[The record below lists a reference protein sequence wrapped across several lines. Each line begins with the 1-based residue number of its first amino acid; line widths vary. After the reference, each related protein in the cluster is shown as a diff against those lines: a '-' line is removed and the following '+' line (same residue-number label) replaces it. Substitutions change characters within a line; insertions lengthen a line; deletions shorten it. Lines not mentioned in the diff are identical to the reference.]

1 MVKNVINLENV
12 GLSLPSRS
20 IKNRSGKLNI
30 LLDFFRGGDTVKF
43 KNNEKILADINLSL
57 KKGDTLGILGRN
69 GSGKT
74 TLLKLISGIVSP
86 TSGKIKT
93 SGKILPMLT
102 IGSFLSPMD
111 SAYNNLYLL
120 SGIYGVPVKERDLF
134 VKKILDFTELSSVE
148 KKPISMFSRGMQSK
162 LLVVFYYFLN
172 ADIYVIDEIMGAG
185 DEKFN
190 AKFVKFMK
198 SKLSSGSV
206 FILATHNYSLMRQ
219 FCNRAI
225 VLDSGSIVFDGSIEK
240 ALNVYRS
247 IKG

>member
-1 MVKNVINLENV
+1 MVENVINLDNA
-12 GLSLPSRS
+12 GLSLPSRN
-20 IKNRSGKLNI
+20 IKNRSGKLNFF
-30 LLDFFRGGDTVKF
+30 LDFFRGGDTIHKAAY
-43 KNNEKILADINLSL
+43 EKILINISLSV
-57 KKGDTLGILGRN
+57 KKGETLGILGRN

-74 TLLKLISGIVSP
+74 TLLKLMSGIVSP

-134 VKKILDFTELSSVE
+134 VKKVLDFTELSSVE

-172 ADIYVIDEIMGAG
+172 ADIYIIDEIMGAG

-190 AKFVKFMK
+190 AKFVKFME

-225 VLDSGSIVFDGSIEK
+225 VLDSGSVIFDGSIEK
-240 ALNVYRS
+240 ALNVYRL